1 MSTEYWIGFDLG
13 GTKMIAAL
21 LDSKLQVLQRIKKR
35 TSPQDGNSAVLK
47 RICSTIEEV
56 MTLAGISSEQVGGIG
71 LAVPGPMDRD
81 AGIIIDTPNL
91 GFQNLALK
99 PYVEQHT
106 GLRVILEND
115 VSAGTYGEFVR
126 GAGQGYRDLIGV
138 FLGTGIG
145 AGLILNGRLYRGKS
159 GNAGEFGH
167 MIIQTDGPMC
177 GCGRKGCVEAL
188 ASRLSISKDAVSLA
202 SSGKA
207 PVLHELAGTD
217 ISLYKSGV
225 FKQAWKK
232 KDPAVRELIQR
243 SAHYLG
249 IGLANAVNLL
259 NPEAVIL
266 GGGLIEKIGKPY
278 LTAARD
284 SMRTYAQPGIA
295 EDVTVLPTKLG
306 DDAVLIGA
314 AALAAEELTKE

>member
-1 MSTEYWIGFDLG
+1 MSAEYWIGFDLG

-21 LDSKLQVLQRIKKR
+21 LDSKLQVLHRVKKR
-35 TSPQDGNSAVLK
+35 TAPQDGNSAVLK

-56 MTLAGISSEQVGGIG
+56 MELARVSADDVGGVG

-81 AGIIIDTPNL
+81 AGLIINTPNL
-91 GFQNLALK
+91 GFQNLSLK
-99 PYVEQHT
+99 PHVEQHT
-106 GLRVILEND
+106 GLRVIMEND

-126 GAGQGYRDLIGV
+126 GAGQGYTDIIGV

-145 AGLILNGRLYRGKS
+145 AGLILNGSLYRGKS

-167 MIIQTDGPMC
+167 MIIQTDGPLC

-188 ASRLSISKDAVSLA
+188 ASRLSISRDAVSLA
-202 SSGKA
+202 ASGKA
-207 PVLHELAGTD
+207 PVLYELAGTD

-225 FKQAWKK
+225 YKQAWKR

-249 IGLANAVNLL
+249 IGLANAVNML

-278 LTAARD
+278 ISTARE
-284 SMRTYAQPGIA
+284 SMRTFAQPGIA
-295 EDVTVLPTKLG
+295 EDVVVLPTKLG

-314 AALAAEELTKE
+314 AALAKEELAKE